1 MIRHD
6 VPPASRVGGNGT
18 CPIPP
23 ITTLNINSTSV
34 TKPGG
39 VRTRFFRVIS
49 LLAYLVL
56 AHPIVCIQD
65 IRFPTDSY
73 VKQLEPLFPGYTF
86 HVTANNSMRA
96 GVLTIFRSQLQEDYH
111 IDSAVVFKGHV
122 LHTTFTH
129 KTSNHSF
136 SIYNCYLH
144 ASDEELWR
152 DQVASIHNAAPVGPN
167 SILLGDFNHVA
178 DEVDRS
184 GYHADK
190 TKEGA
195 ELFTTMLEEAA
206 MEEVY
211 QPMHTW
217 YGRNETG
224 LCSSRIDRIYHNLD
238 FSELSQTAPEIHVLT
253 TAPYTITQY
262 GLADTGPSHLYRSDL
277 DHLVDRQLISSYKT
291 RSEGGTHVTDHVPLS
306 LRFRS
311 GQVAGKKPS
320 ETFYTP
326 GLNTEQF
333 KEFFNENFTR
343 SHYSD
348 DPISRYT
355 NMQQSLIDASHR
367 AKQFCTNRKTGDAAL
382 QDAIKLLNA
391 VEAKDPDVT
400 SKFAHIPEFLA
411 FADSPEQLLEKIN
424 LEFSKKA
431 FDAGTGT
438 RFSRL
443 ETIKRTLPSA
453 RARITA
459 LHDEADLIT
468 DDPREMT
475 RIAASFWRPTWS
487 KRHTR
492 DPALLFRLWG
502 KKIQI
507 SPTPITPEALHDT
520 IMGMGDSAAGPDT
533 IPFAA
538 YRAIVEVASEVLCDL
553 ILHIMRGNPP
563 PPNFNTGILVL
574 LPKKPTARIEDTR
587 PLVVN
592 NASNRIVA
600 AAINASISPAVESV
614 LSDNQNGFRPNRS
627 TATNIEYFN
636 RRFYEA
642 LEHKQFYDIL
652 LIDFKKAFDSISHRA
667 LFACIK
673 AVGFSQSYCNVIE
686 ALFHEAH
693 CLTSIPGSAP
703 SKIHFG
709 SGVKQGCPLSP
720 TLFILIADVLD
731 DMLSSIPGL
740 EVRLFADDTAV
751 GCENIIP
758 RLRRIKATFETF
770 HRYTGLQLNITKT
783 CVVSTGGRSQL
794 RKALDEVG
802 WHEVRIS
809 GNERYLGMYLGHET
823 TLEHVFRPVF
833 EKLQARLTSLKSLKK
848 KYSVPSR
855 VLIWNTWLLPI
866 LSYVS
871 RFYLIPSD
879 YLLWIDR
886 LCSDWLS
893 HGRTMKPLHL
903 SRPTCLAGLATP
915 LRDTALVNYST
926 LSSVKDI
933 PPRDLLSPDW
943 SMRMDTHRFR
953 AREHV
958 VDVYGVDLE
967 KAKSPTEIYSQ
978 LVNSA
983 TMTTNFTSYV
993 KNKLIR
999 VGIAN
1004 SSFYLRNCKHTPSW
1018 IPGYVRYTNI
1028 AISHNALLTASRMHL
1043 DEPCHLCGSQED
1055 SSKHL
1060 YGLCQIARLAHDR
1073 FWNTLGS
1080 VRGFSFEAAICA
1092 EAYLPPHIVSAQY
1105 MLSNSIWRARTHGYW
1120 GLQKTGDSW
1129 AEWICEDAL
1138 SRIAKACPTFFNKNF
1153 PTNTVPGRHKID
1165 FSGSIGNSRIN
1176 STEKNHAA
1184 QMIDAH
1190 IRSLPTGTM
1199 FAFTDGS
1206 ANPNPGPA
1214 GAGAAILQKTD
1225 SGYDVL
1231 SLLTAAIGHGT
1242 NNRGELFAIAM
1253 AAADA
1258 KMRNYVG
1265 ALHVY
1270 TDSKI
1275 IHGALRYGW
1284 GTGRDNASLLS
1295 SFRHQ
1300 IRTTYR
1306 QIKMH
1311 YHWVPG
1317 HSNIAL
1323 NDTADKLA
1331 AAGAAYSAH
1340 AAPGVLNL
1348 GQLVMEQRI
1357 HCLLID
1363 S

>member
-18 CPIPP
+18 CPIPS

-96 GVLTIFRSQLQEDYH
+96 GVLTIFRSQLLEDYH
-111 IDSAVVFKGHV
+111 INSEVIFRGHI
-122 LHTTFTH
+122 LLTTFTH
-129 KTSNHSF
+129 ITSKQSF
-136 SIYNCYLH
+136 NVYNCYLH
-144 ASDEELWR
+144 ASDERIWR
-152 DQVASIHNAAPVGPN
+152 EQVASIRGAATRPN
-167 SILLGDFNHVA
+167 SILLGDFNHVN

-190 TKEGA
+190 TKMGSD
-195 ELFTTMLEEAA
+195 LFTAMLEETA

-238 FSELSQTAPEIHVLT
+238 FTELCLFAPEIHALT

-262 GLADTGPSHLYRSDL
+262 GLADSGPSHLYRSDL
-277 DHLVDRQLISSYKT
+277 DHLVDRQLITNYKT
-291 RSEGGTHVTDHVPLS
+291 KSEGGTHVTDHVPLS
-306 LRFRS
+306 LRFRA
-311 GQVAGKKPS
+311 GQVAGKKSSESFHSPS
-320 ETFYTP
+320 
-326 GLNTEQF
+326 LNTEQF
-333 KEFFNENFTR
+333 KVFFNENFNR
-343 SHYSD
+343 SHCSD

-355 NMQQSLIDASHR
+355 NMQQSLIVASHR
-367 AKQFCTNRKTGDAAL
+367 AKQFCTKRKTGDAAL

-391 VEAKDPDVT
+391 VEAKDPEVQ

-411 FADSPEQLLEKIN
+411 LADCPEKLLDKIN

-431 FDAGTGT
+431 FDADTGA
-438 RFSRL
+438 RSSRL
-443 ETIKRTLPSA
+443 ETIKRTLPAS

-468 DDPREMT
+468 DDPGEMT
-475 RIAASFWRPTWS
+475 RIAAAFWRPTWS
-487 KRHTR
+487 KRPTR
-492 DPALLFRLWG
+492 DPTLLFRLWG

-553 ILHIMRGNPP
+553 ILHIMHGNPP

-600 AAINASISPAVESV
+600 AAINASISPAVESI
-614 LSDNQNGFRPNRS
+614 LSDNQNGFRQNRS

-642 LEHKQFYDIL
+642 LEHRKFYDLL

-673 AVGFSQSYCNVIE
+673 AVGFSQNYCNAIE

-693 CLTSIPGSAP
+693 CLTSFPGSNP

-758 RLRRIKATFETF
+758 RLRSIKATFETF
-770 HRYTGLQLNITKT
+770 RQFTGLQLNVTKT

-794 RKALDEVG
+794 RKALDAVG
-802 WHEVRIS
+802 WQQVRIS

-823 TLEHVFRPVF
+823 TLEHVFRPAF
-833 EKLQARLTSLKSLKK
+833 EKLQTRLASLKPLRK

-879 YLLWIDR
+879 YLLWIDG
-886 LCSDWLS
+886 LCSEWLS
-893 HGRTMKPLHL
+893 HGKTMKPLHL
-903 SRPTCLAGLATP
+903 SRPTHLAGLATP
-915 LRDTALVNYST
+915 LRDTALVNYAS
-926 LSSVKDI
+926 LSSVSDT
-933 PPRDLLSPDW
+933 PPRDPLSPDW

-958 VDVYGVDLE
+958 VDVYGVDLRV
-967 KAKSPTEIYSQ
+967 AKTPTEIYRQ
-978 LVNSA
+978 LISSA
-983 TMTTNFTSYV
+983 TMTSNFTNYV
-993 KNKLIR
+993 KDKLTR
-999 VGIAN
+999 VGITN
-1004 SSFYLRNCKHTPSW
+1004 SSYYLQNCKHTPSW
-1018 IPGYVRYTNI
+1018 LPGYVRYTSI

-1043 DEPCHLCGSQED
+1043 DEPCHLCGVQED

-1060 YGLCQIARLAHDR
+1060 FGLCQVARLAHER
-1073 FWNTLGS
+1073 FWGTIGTT
-1080 VRGFSFEAAICA
+1080 RGFSFEAAICA
-1092 EAYLPPHIVSAQY
+1092 EAYQPSHIVTAQY
-1105 MLSNSIWRARTHGYW
+1105 MLSSSVWRARTHGYW
-1120 GLQKTGDSW
+1120 GLQKSGDGW

-1138 SRIAKACPTFFNKNF
+1138 SRIAKACPTFFNRNF
-1153 PTNTVPGRHKID
+1153 PHNTVPGRHKVD

-1176 STEKNHAA
+1176 RAEKNHAA
-1184 QMIDAH
+1184 LVIDDH

-1206 ANPNPGPA
+1206 ASPNPGPA

-1225 SGYDVL
+1225 SGYEVL
-1231 SLLTAAIGHGT
+1231 NLLAAAIGHGT

-1258 KMRNYVG
+1258 NERNYAGV
-1265 ALHVY
+1265 LHIY
-1270 TDSKI
+1270 TDSKMAY
-1275 IHGALRYGW
+1275 GALKFGW
-1284 GTGRDNASLLS
+1284 SAGRDNASLLS
-1295 SFRHQ
+1295 GMRHQ
-1300 IRTTYR
+1300 IRTTFR
-1306 QIKMH
+1306 LIKFQ
-1311 YHWVPG
+1311 YHWLPG

-1348 GQLVMEQRI
+1348 GKLVMDQRI